1 MTALTGMRKQILVL
15 FLILMSDVALA
26 QTNEIG
32 LTLGGLLPQD
42 NGTAPNAIR
51 LSGGTSYQANYGHR
65 LLGGRTSVYGEIH
78 FLANPQR
85 LVGSANTAATRD
97 VATIYV
103 TPGVRVKFATD
114 RRLSPYAAV
123 GGGFAFYEQSFLRI
137 DGRPNQA
144 PRELHTGAF
153 DFGGG
158 IDMKFWRWIG
168 LRVEA
173 RDFYTGKPAYN
184 VPGLSGRQHNPVA
197 GGGFVLN
204 WGE

>member
-1 MTALTGMRKQILVL
+1 MRKQIILVL
-15 FLILMSDVALA
+15 FLLMSDVAFA
-26 QTNEIG
+26 QTNEVG
-32 LTLGGLLPQD
+32 LTLGGLFPQH

-65 LLGGRTSVYGEIH
+65 LLGGRTSLYGEIH

-114 RRLSPYAAV
+114 RRLSPYVAV
-123 GGGFAFYEQSFLRI
+123 GGGYALYEQSFFRI
-137 DGRPNQA
+137 DGRSNQA

-168 LRVEA
+168 LRAEA
-173 RDFYTGKPAYN
+173 RDFYTGRPAYN
-184 VPGLSGRQHNPVA
+184 LPGLSSRQHNPVA
-197 GGGFVLN
+197 GGGFVLK

>member
-1 MTALTGMRKQILVL
+1 MTALPGMRKQILVL
-15 FLILMSDVALA
+15 FLLMSDVAFA

-32 LTLGGLLPQD
+32 LTLGGLVPQD

-51 LSGGTSYQANYGHR
+51 LSGGTSYQANFGHR
-65 LLGGRTSVYGEIH
+65 LLGGRTSLYGEIH

-85 LVGSANTAATRD
+85 LVGSTNAAATRD

-103 TPGVRVKFATD
+103 TPGVRVKFATV
-114 RRLSPYAAV
+114 RSLSPFVAV
-123 GGGFAFYEQSFLRI
+123 GGGYALYEQSYFRI
-137 DGRPNQA
+137 DGRSNQA
-144 PRELHTGAF
+144 PRELHTGAL

-158 IDMKFWRWIG
+158 VDTKFWRWIG

-173 RDFYTGKPAYN
+173 RDFYTGRPAYN
-184 VPGLSGRQHNPVA
+184 VSGLSGRQHNPVA
-197 GGGFVLN
+197 GGGFVFK